1 MKRRR
6 ESRAPVD
13 FGAADRF
20 GVPRERRERFDRDR
34 GAFVIE
40 VASRPC
46 GT

>member
-20 GVPRERRERFDRDR
+20 GVPRDARFDRDR

-40 VASRPC
+40 VTSRPC